1 MNNFKKIGMTALAAS
16 LVSTSVFAG
25 ELAVSGSA
33 SINWENYSGTAK
45 NSTKS
50 FSMGNQITFSGSGE
64 LDNGMNVSLSFVIDD
79 FDNAETA
86 ANAAANTADS
96 GSIFDSH
103 SVTVSSDAMGTLVFH
118 GEGGDSAQAAVG
130 DTAAGN
136 IWDNFDGK
144 GGTTVRESRSG
155 DNIIHYTLPS
165 MVDGV
170 TAAVSYTP
178 ATGEDESDTAYALT
192 YTGIEDLSVSYGAGS
207 NDGQA
212 VGSGG
217 STTNTDTTS
226 IKASYAYG
234 PVTIAYSDHES
245 DSNTATSDQD
255 ATSFKLSYT
264 ISDALSVSYAEE
276 EIDSNGASETSD
288 AEYSKIVASY
298 TSGGMTISANYQE
311 ADNTSY
317 TTATSE
323 DYEYAGVSLS
333 FAF

>member
-33 SINWENYSGTAK
+33 SINYENYSGTAQ
-45 NSTKS
+45 NSTKA

-64 LDNGMNVSLSFVIDD
+64 LDNGLNVSLSFVIDES
-79 FDNAETA
+79 DNV
-86 ANAAANTADS
+86 DS
-96 GSIFDSH
+96 SSAVTSSIFDAH
-103 SVTVSSDAMGTLVFH
+103 SVTVSSDALGTLVFH
-118 GEGGDSAQAAVG
+118 GEGGDSAQQAVG
-130 DTAAGN
+130 DTVAGN
-136 IWDNFDGK
+136 IWDNFDGI
-144 GGTTVRESRSG
+144 GGTTLREARSG
-155 DNIIHYTLPS
+155 DDMIHYTLPS

-170 TAAVSYTP
+170 TVAVSYTP
-178 ATGEDESDTAYALT
+178 ATGEDESDSAYALT
-192 YTGIEDLSVSYGAGS
+192 YTGIEGLSVSYGAGS

-212 VGSGG
+212 AGSGG
-217 STTNTDTTS
+217 ADANTDVTT

-245 DSNTATSDQD
+245 DSNTATADQD
-255 ATSFKLSYT
+255 AKSFKLSYT
-264 ISDALSVSYAEE
+264 VSDAISISYAEE
-276 EIDSNGASETSD
+276 EIDSNGAAELQD
-288 AEYSKIVASY
+288 AEYSKVVASY

-311 ADNTSY
+311 ADNTNY
-317 TTATSE
+317 TTAVAE